1 MWVRFGYN
9 PLQDP
14 NARFLQILN
23 IRISQDTLQSYL
35 NKMWPTVQ
43 NYGRYVNV
51 DFPSC
56 EVSDNS
62 MLVSE
67 MRSKKTGLTISLFN
81 VEVTQQFNISFVEFR
96 DQRIVEFLGS
106 IYRMERVGKF
116 GWYSLENM
124 NRIRQFI
131 VSLLEAQMEEFVNNP
146 NPERYKYD
154 EDGLTPIENQAKW
167 YQKYSALPDNVE
179 NFQPIDNR
187 VVNSRLKTKP
197 QSKSKPKS
205 AKATR
210 NDTNTL
216 SGLDNIEGFDIFDDT
231 SFDGQ
236 DGESD
241 NSLLSFEDE
250 KYSDIDREADSDDDS
265 AGIYQNNDKEAV
277 HKYEKR
283 NRKAYSDNDSDTSS
297 EMDKRRD
304 QNDEYKQSPQ
314 HSRWYQRNVLGIGG
328 DMNSD
333 TVQVD
338 INLDDL

>member
-1 MWVRFGYN
+1 MWVRYGYD

-35 NKMWPTVQ
+35 NKLWPTVQ
-43 NYGRYVNV
+43 NYGGYVNV

-62 MLVSE
+62 VLVSE
-67 MRSKKTGLTISLFN
+67 MRSKKTGLTISFFN
-81 VEVTQQFNISFVEFR
+81 VEVTQQFNINFVEFR
-96 DQRIVEFLGS
+96 DQRIVEFLGTVC
-106 IYRMERVGKF
+106 RMERVGKF

-124 NRIRQFI
+124 NRMRQF
-131 VSLLEAQMEEFVNNP
+131 VLSLLEAQMKEFVNNP
-146 NPERYKYD
+146 NPESYKYD
-154 EDGLTPIENQAKW
+154 EDGLTSIENHARW

-187 VVNSRLKTKP
+187 VVNCRLKTKP
-197 QSKSKPKS
+197 QSKSKPKPAP

-210 NDTNTL
+210 SDTNTL
-216 SGLDNIEGFDIFDDT
+216 SGLDDIDGFDVFDDDI
-231 SFDGQ
+231 SL

-241 NSLLSFEDE
+241 NSRFSSEDE
-250 KYSDIDREADSDDDS
+250 KYSDREADSDNDDN
-265 AGIYQNNDKEAV
+265 AGIYQNNDVEAGY
-277 HKYEKR
+277 KYEKR
-283 NRKAYSDNDSDTSS
+283 NRKAYSDNDSDTGS
-297 EMDKRRD
+297 EMDKQRD
-304 QNDEYKQSPQ
+304 QNDEYKESPQ

-333 TVQVD
+333 TVQID